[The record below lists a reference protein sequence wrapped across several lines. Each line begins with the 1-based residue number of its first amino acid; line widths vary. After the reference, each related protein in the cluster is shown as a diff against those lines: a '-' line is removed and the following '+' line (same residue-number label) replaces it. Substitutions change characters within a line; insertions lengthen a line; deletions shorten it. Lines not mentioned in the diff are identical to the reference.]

1 MLTCV
6 ASNYSVPPIFAI
18 LSSTHKYYRLTFSCR
33 TNRHLNKVPLLFF
46 HLHFSIYLLIFGCF
60 EPQLTCSVSLQEER
74 NCSSA
79 TVSNHL
85 SSLLYPIKFVNKED
99 APDFKGVPIICQLRT
114 QARILQKAGDLE
126 RPTTMEDLS
135 AQNRWIPWEE
145 VVSAVSKQREKFE
158 LTGPMKFKAKEF
170 CDLIMLSLYVFIP
183 RARGLEIRTLEVL
196 SVLSGEQA
204 SNFDPKSSTGKNYL
218 IVKDSGDIV
227 LHFNNYKTRKFSG
240 RDELALQP
248 QDELCRLLL
257 SYIKDYRPHMVTD
270 SSGRYLLLVRL

>member
-1 MLTCV
+1 
-6 ASNYSVPPIFAI
+6 
-18 LSSTHKYYRLTFSCR
+18 
-33 TNRHLNKVPLLFF
+33 
-46 HLHFSIYLLIFGCF
+46 
-60 EPQLTCSVSLQEER
+60 
-74 NCSSA
+74 
-79 TVSNHL
+79 
-85 SSLLYPIKFVNKED
+85 
-99 APDFKGVPIICQLRT
+99 
-114 QARILQKAGDLE
+114 
-126 RPTTMEDLS
+126 MEDLS